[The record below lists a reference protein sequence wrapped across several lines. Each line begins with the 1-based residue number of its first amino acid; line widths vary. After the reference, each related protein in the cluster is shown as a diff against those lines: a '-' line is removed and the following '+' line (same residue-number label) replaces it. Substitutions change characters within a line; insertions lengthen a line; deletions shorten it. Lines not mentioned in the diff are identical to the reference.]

1 MVKIYPES
9 IPKKNDDVMYDLMCN
24 VICALIFCVFI
35 FVGLIVVITL
45 AIEKDNNDGS
55 Y

>member
-1 MVKIYPES
+1 MTRIYPENF
-9 IPKKNDDVMYDLMCN
+9 PKKNDDVMYDLMCS
-24 VICALIFCVFI
+24 VICALIFCIFI

-55 Y
+55 N